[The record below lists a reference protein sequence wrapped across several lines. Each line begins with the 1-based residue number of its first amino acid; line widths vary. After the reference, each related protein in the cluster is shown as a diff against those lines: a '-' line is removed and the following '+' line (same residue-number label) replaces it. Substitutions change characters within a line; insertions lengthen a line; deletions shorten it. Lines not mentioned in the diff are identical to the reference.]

1 MDKLRAEALEA
12 LGNGNDPSSASLAIA
27 RNASYFSS
35 HMKLTRK
42 LGDIA
47 EKLRFL
53 EVDRR
58 KDVLTEELKKVNAS
72 GRTLGG
78 DPLNRLCDS
87 RFKRTVRIPVNE
99 THVFRSKERTPVL
112 LLMEIVAD
120 KTNESVEAD
129 VDDEAPSL
137 DCERER
143 CNSGVIFSQSS
154 QVQASSGLEISALG
168 SLIRR
173 SSKDFESVL
182 QLSNYEKKGGKQG
195 PPVSLLPADIQFQ
208 RDVLFAIME
217 SGMSG
222 SHNIIAKGAAS
233 AARRAAQAMESK
245 RALVLINESAVSA
258 ARSDKGMTNSSATNS
273 SSYRNLESNAQLDDD
288 EVMEALRLLIIQ
300 SHVAKGNLSDDT
312 DLSVEVERG
321 TDGGSVDAGKVDS
334 RLAGCGEIS
343 SSVLSALRLWKGGI
357 VSNVELLELVQKD
370 LQFIK
375 HSAVFGSADELKLIE
390 DSAFWGRFSFGE
402 RWAEKKARLAASS
415 PHGVEPGWDLC
426 GCIVKSN
433 DDLRQEAFV
442 MQLIELCDETFRA
455 AGLDLWVHPYCIVAT
470 GRSTGIIECVRN
482 AMSFDSLKKRPGY
495 GDGLAGHFKRMTE
508 IAADPNRALME
519 AKQNL

>member
-1 MDKLRAEALEA
+1 MLSPGRHQAALLRDAMASLQLRRRFSNTLLTRSVRMDKLRAEALEV
-12 LGNGNDPSSASLAIA
+12 LGNGTDPSSTSLAIA

-47 EKLRFL
+47 EKLRHL
-53 EVDRR
+53 EVEKR
-58 KDVLTEELKKVNAS
+58 KEVLTEELKKVNAS

-120 KTNESVEAD
+120 KTNDSAEAN
-129 VDDEAPSL
+129 VDDEAQSL

-143 CNSGVIFSQSS
+143 CNSGVISS
-154 QVQASSGLEISALG
+154 QEVQCSSGLEISALG

-173 SSKDFESVL
+173 SSKDFESVHH
-182 QLSNYEKKGGKQG
+182 LSNYEKSGGKQV

-217 SGMSG
+217 RGMSG

-300 SHVAKGNLSDDT
+300 SHAAKGSLSDGT
-312 DLSVEVERG
+312 DRSVKAEGG

-375 HSAVFGSADELKLIE
+375 HSAV
-390 DSAFWGRFSFGE
+390 
-402 RWAEKKARLAASS
+402 LAHLMSS
-415 PHGVEPGWDLC
+415 
-426 GCIVKSN
+426 S
-433 DDLRQEAFV
+433 
-442 MQLIELCDETFRA
+442 
-455 AGLDLWVHPYCIVAT
+455 
-470 GRSTGIIECVRN
+470 
-482 AMSFDSLKKRPGY
+482 
-495 GDGLAGHFKRMTE
+495 
-508 IAADPNRALME
+508 
-519 AKQNL
+519 